1 MPKGRKELIQK
12 ISAIR
17 QSSVITYIGGDR
29 QNIST
34 RIAPDIIP
42 VFYKH
47 LKNLSSPKKLDLFL
61 FTKGGDVHT
70 AIRLV
75 QLVYEFT
82 NYFSVLIPF
91 KAYSAGTLIALGAS
105 EIIMTRMGELS
116 PVDPHV
122 TSMFNPQDPRNPAA
136 RLPVNV
142 EDVYSFFK
150 VTKDLGIRNEAALV
164 EVFSRLLEHVHPLAL
179 GNLYRSYSL
188 IRSIA
193 KRLLLTHIDS
203 SQSERVN
210 HVVDNLTKK
219 LFSHSYM
226 ISRKEALE
234 SIKLPIVYASDELED
249 ALLELYEL
257 YEKDLMLE
265 MPFDPELGADSTGR
279 FSVASGIIESI
290 DRTDRY
296 VFDGVIEKSLDPGL
310 PCGVTII
317 SQGWKTEGGG
327 ES

>member
-150 VTKDLGIRNEAALV
+150 VTKDL
-164 EVFSRLLEHVHPLAL
+164 
-179 GNLYRSYSL
+179 
-188 IRSIA
+188 
-193 KRLLLTHIDS
+193 
-203 SQSERVN
+203 
-210 HVVDNLTKK
+210 
-219 LFSHSYM
+219 
-226 ISRKEALE
+226 
-234 SIKLPIVYASDELED
+234 
-249 ALLELYEL
+249 
-257 YEKDLMLE
+257 
-265 MPFDPELGADSTGR
+265 
-279 FSVASGIIESI
+279 
-290 DRTDRY
+290 
-296 VFDGVIEKSLDPGL
+296 
-310 PCGVTII
+310 
-317 SQGWKTEGGG
+317 
-327 ES
+327 